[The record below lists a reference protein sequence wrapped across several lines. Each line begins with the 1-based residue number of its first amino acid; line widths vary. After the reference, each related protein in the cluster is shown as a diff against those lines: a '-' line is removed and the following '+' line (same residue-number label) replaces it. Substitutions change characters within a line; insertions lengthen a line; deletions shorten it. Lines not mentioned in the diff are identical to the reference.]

1 MVIYIYISHRKLCA
15 FSKDKSKQN
24 LLPTWQLK
32 LVLPFRCSEGVFVLT
47 QCQLD
52 PEEALSD

>member
-32 LVLPFRCSEGVFVLT
+32 LSGVQRVSLF
-47 QCQLD
+47 
-52 PEEALSD
+52 